1 MAKRDYC
8 FELKSKL
15 SELNAL
21 CRHLE
26 DCGDVM
32 KLPQKCLFEI
42 NLGLDELF
50 TNIISYG
57 FDDGIEHQIKFS
69 LAKEKETLVVQVE
82 DDGKPFNPL
91 EAADPE
97 VSQDLDSINIGGLG
111 IHLVKKMMDD
121 IDYQR
126 VKGKNKLIL
135 KKCVA
140 AHTA

>member
-1 MAKRDYC
+1 MTKRNYC

-15 SELNAL
+15 SELSAL

-26 DCGDVM
+26 DCGNM
-32 KLPQKCLFEI
+32 LELPQKCLFEI

-57 FDDGIEHQIKFS
+57 FEDESEHQIKFS
-69 LAKEKETLVVQVE
+69 LLKEKETLVVQVE

-91 EAADPE
+91 DAASPEISLDLEEAT
-97 VSQDLDSINIGGLG
+97 IGGMG

-121 IDYQR
+121 IAYQR
-126 VKGKNKLIL
+126 VEGKNKLVL

-140 AHTA
+140 TA